1 MLHVIFLLFKIIG
14 LILLVLLG
22 LIVGILL
29 ILLLVPIRY
38 RVRVA
43 HGEELRLEGS
53 VSWLLHIIHARISQD
68 GDQRRILLRI
78 FGIVL
83 YDSLR
88 PKKTKAGRGRR
99 RNRSEGHSRMEDDP
113 ATPEELNTS
122 EGVTGDGSGEN
133 DDVRKKKS
141 EYSTEDILQ
150 TTIQLPEKET
160 VNRENGKANR
170 TEQTDSLEKESLR
183 DRTAGSTVRMD
194 SESSLQDGSDG
205 IPEQERKEE
214 EEERETFFVR
224 ILHKLGGI
232 FRGIINKLHSIRQ
245 GIKNTFRKIVN
256 LKQKISLIMDF
267 LREEENREAFQVT
280 FYSLKKLLKHI
291 LPTRLKS
298 EVTFGTGDPC
308 STGKA
313 LGAISILY
321 SFYGDNI
328 RITPD
333 FENKI
338 FEGTHYARGRIRIG
352 SLLII
357 LIRLILDKK
366 FKQLKR
372 NFKILKE
379 AL

>member
-22 LIVGILL
+22 LIVGLLL

-38 RVRVA
+38 RVRVS
-43 HGEELRLEGS
+43 HGDELKLEGR
-53 VSWLLHIIHARISQD
+53 VSWLLHLVHARVSLI
-68 GDQRRILLRI
+68 GDQRHILLRI

-83 YDSLR
+83 YDNQR
-88 PKKTKAGRGRR
+88 PKKPKDRRSRG
-99 RNRSEGHSRMEDDP
+99 RNRSGRHNKEVSGIDPSEEENGFSDFEDGQGEDFENTNYRP
-113 ATPEELNTS
+113 RREKAELPI
-122 EGVTGDGSGEN
+122 
-133 DDVRKKKS
+133 DD
-141 EYSTEDILQ
+141 
-150 TTIQLPEKET
+150 TIQKRVPIPEDGTAERKNAYRSEK
-160 VNRENGKANR
+160 VDSSENVA
-170 TEQTDSLEKESLR
+170 R
-183 DRTAGSTVRMD
+183 DRTAGSSVRTN
-194 SESSLQDGSDG
+194 QDG
-205 IPEQERKEE
+205 IPADRSTTNPDQEE
-214 EEERETFFVR
+214 EEERESFFGRVLR
-224 ILHKLGGI
+224 KIRGI
-232 FRGIINKLHSIRQ
+232 FRGISNKLRSIRE
-245 GIKNTFRKIVN
+245 GIKRTFSKILN
-256 LKQKISLIMDF
+256 LKKKLHLILEF
-267 LREEENREAFQVT
+267 LKDEENKQAFQVT
-280 FYSLKKLLKHI
+280 FSSLKKLLKHI

-338 FEGTHYARGRIRIG
+338 FEGNHYARGRIRIG